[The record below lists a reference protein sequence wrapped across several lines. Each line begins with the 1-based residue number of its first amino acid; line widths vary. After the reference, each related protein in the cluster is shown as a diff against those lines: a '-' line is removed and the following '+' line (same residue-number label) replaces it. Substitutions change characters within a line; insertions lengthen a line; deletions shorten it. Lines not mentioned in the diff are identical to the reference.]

1 MQSLE
6 GNVMELKQEL
16 RVKDDQLYILN
27 RELAQVN
34 AINEELHHQ
43 NFDVHLYL
51 TQEKS

>member
-6 GNVMELKQEL
+6 GSVMELRQEL

-34 AINEELHHQ
+34 AINEELHQQ
-43 NFDVHLYL
+43 NFDINLFISSD
-51 TQEKS
+51 KS